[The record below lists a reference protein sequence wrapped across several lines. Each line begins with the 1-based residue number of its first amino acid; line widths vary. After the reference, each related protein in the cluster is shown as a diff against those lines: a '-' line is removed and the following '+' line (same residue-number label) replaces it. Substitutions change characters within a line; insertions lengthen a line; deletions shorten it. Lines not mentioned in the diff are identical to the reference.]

1 MSRCPHCGR
10 DSGYRESQNTKDSVT
25 NTLAPAAKVSVT
37 QEGGGWALVLLFVA
51 GLAVVLASFMVSEL
65 LK

>member
-10 DSGYRESQNTKDSVT
+10 DSGYRESQNTKDGVS
-25 NTLAPAAKVSVT
+25 NTFVPEAKVSET
-37 QEGGGWALVLLFVA
+37 QDDGSWTMLLFFIA
-51 GLAVVLASFMVSEL
+51 GLAVVLASFMVSAF